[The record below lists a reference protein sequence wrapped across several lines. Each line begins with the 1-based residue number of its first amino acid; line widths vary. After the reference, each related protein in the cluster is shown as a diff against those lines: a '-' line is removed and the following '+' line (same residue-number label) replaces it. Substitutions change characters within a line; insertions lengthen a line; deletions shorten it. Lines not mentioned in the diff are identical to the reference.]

1 MNTNKAYTF
10 ARLTMIAIALFA
22 IANIAW
28 VLVYNNVDFVA
39 APALVE
45 ILMLVE
51 LSLYNDAIGSTS
63 TLILF
68 GAVIAA
74 LVAIYVLCGLLAKKR
89 AKWFTI
95 GFVVYVVDYVFRLYL
110 TVVDTYPD
118 TGRGNQ
124 PVMIVVRVLVPT
136 ILLAILIIGMVQ
148 KKKVAFPELKKK
160 K

>member
-10 ARLTMIAIALFA
+10 ARLTMVAIALFA

-63 TLILF
+63 LLILF
-68 GAVIAA
+68 GAIIAV
-74 LVAIYVLCGLLAKKR
+74 LIAIYVLCGLLAKKR
-89 AKWFTI
+89 AKWFTV

-136 ILLAILIIGMVQ
+136 IILAILIIGMVQ